1 MTSIDPNLYLSSTQM
16 KKQQTT
22 GSANLGKDDF
32 LKILMVQLQNQDPT
46 KPLEDKDFIAQM
58 ATFSSLEQMTN
69 MATSM
74 QKLMDSQQQ
83 SQLMGF
89 NSFMGKEVSWN
100 KMNESSDSNDPVN
113 IEEGRGVVTSI
124 AYKGDTVEFTLEDGT
139 KLAPANISVIHGEPS
154 GNPLL
159 EASQLIGKKVSWE
172 VDGTELSGNVQ
183 SVSKKEGNT
192 FIHLDNGEKIN
203 ANQLTKIE

>member
-1 MTSIDPNLYLSSTQM
+1 MTSIDPNLYLSTTQA
-16 KKQQTT
+16 KKQLTT

-100 KMNESSDSNDPVN
+100 KVNDSSDPDSVKVN
-113 IEEGRGVVTSI
+113 EGRGVVTSI

-139 KLAPANISVIHGEPS
+139 KLTPANISVIHGEPS

-172 VDGTELSGNVQ
+172 VDGSELSGNVQ
-183 SVSKKEGNT
+183 SVSKKDGNT
-192 FIHLDNGEKIN
+192 FVHINNGEKIN
-203 ANQLTKIE
+203 ANQLMKIE